1 MRQNIQIKILKKDE
15 KSVLTNYVTSLDFNP
30 SETVLNQKTVIKSS
44 ISNFETFDIQEEIL
58 WHGNKKLKDDE
69 LMPLRSGLE
78 YNLIVK

>member
-15 KSVLTNYVTSLDFNP
+15 KSVLTNYVTNLDFNP

-44 ISNFETFDIQEEIL
+44 ISNVETFDVEEEIL
-58 WHGNKKLKDDE
+58 WYGNKKLKDDE